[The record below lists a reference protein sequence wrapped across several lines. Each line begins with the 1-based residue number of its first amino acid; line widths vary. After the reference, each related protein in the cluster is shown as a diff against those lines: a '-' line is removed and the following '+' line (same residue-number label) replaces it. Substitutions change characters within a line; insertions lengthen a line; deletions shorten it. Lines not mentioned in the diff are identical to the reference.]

1 MGFLKKVLG
10 SRTVAG
16 TAKALTCPSKPH
28 SAVPSQLLP
37 PGLRI
42 KCARPNDSRRGKRVA
57 SAPRVLCVTLQL
69 VLTYWLGFQATAQ
82 ANAPLQLTGRRR
94 RSHERLAERAPR
106 GHAEEGSVRPFP
118 FLGRQNTQGRSP
130 AN

>member
-57 SAPRVLCVTLQL
+57 SAPRVLRVTLQL
-69 VLTYWLGFQATAQ
+69 GPGQRATA
-82 ANAPLQLTGRRR
+82 AHGTEKEVTRAAGRASTRKRLEREALT
-94 RSHERLAERAPR
+94 APR
-106 GHAEEGSVRPFP
+106 M
-118 FLGRQNTQGRSP
+118 L
-130 AN
+130 

>member
-16 TAKALTCPSKPH
+16 TAKALTWRSKPH

-42 KCARPNDSRRGKRVA
+42 KCARPNDSRRGEACGFCSAGLTRQAAA
-57 SAPRVLCVTLQL
+57 SADLLAWVSSHSPGQR
-69 VLTYWLGFQATAQ
+69 ATA
-82 ANAPLQLTGRRR
+82 AHGTEKEVTRAADRASTRKRLEREALMAPHML
-94 RSHERLAERAPR
+94 
-106 GHAEEGSVRPFP
+106 
-118 FLGRQNTQGRSP
+118 
-130 AN
+130 